1 MSPDRRSHQ
10 SGAALVIVLLLL
22 LVMTLLGLASLRA
35 TLLEERM
42 SGALFDRSLA
52 FQSAEYAMREAE
64 SFINVEAVNIV
75 SDADARTLF
84 GNAFDCTATGM
95 RCETQPGMLLPA
107 ASPVSN
113 QSCAF
118 DPAFWRSVP
127 VIGAPVDAVGVP
139 QFCLEFTGTSIM
151 DSEQLSAEIQDGGAT
166 EMTLYHYRIHAR
178 SADPNDAAVRTAGRA
193 VVTLQGQF
201 VISRI

>member
-1 MSPDRRSHQ
+1 MKRHALPEQ

-42 SGALFDRSLA
+42 SGALYDRSLA
-52 FQSAEYAMREAE
+52 FQAAELAMREAE
-64 SFINVEAVNIV
+64 AFINAQAVNIV
-75 SDADARTLF
+75 SDAQARTLF
-84 GNAFDCTATGM
+84 GNAFDCSATGV
-95 RCETQPGMLLPA
+95 RCESNPGLVLPA
-107 ASPVSN
+107 GSPVATAG
-113 QSCAF
+113 CAF
-118 DPAFWRSVP
+118 GSTFWRTAP
-127 VIGAPVDAVGVP
+127 VLGGAVDAVGTP

-151 DSEQLSAEIQDGGAT
+151 DSEQLSAEVQDGGAA
-166 EMTLYHYRIHAR
+166 EMTLYHYRIYAR
-178 SADPNDAAVRTAGRA
+178 SADSGATAVRGAGRA

>member
-1 MSPDRRSHQ
+1 MNLGRRPPQ
-10 SGAALVIVLLLL
+10 SGAALIIVLLLL

-75 SDADARTLF
+75 SDAEARSLF
-84 GNAFDCTATGM
+84 GNAFDCTATGV
-95 RCETQPGMLLPA
+95 RCETQPGMLLPTG
-107 ASPVSN
+107 SPVSS

-118 DPAFWRSVP
+118 AATFWRSVA
-127 VIGAPVDAVGVP
+127 VVGAPVDAIGIP
-139 QFCLEFTGTSIM
+139 QFCIEFTGTSIM